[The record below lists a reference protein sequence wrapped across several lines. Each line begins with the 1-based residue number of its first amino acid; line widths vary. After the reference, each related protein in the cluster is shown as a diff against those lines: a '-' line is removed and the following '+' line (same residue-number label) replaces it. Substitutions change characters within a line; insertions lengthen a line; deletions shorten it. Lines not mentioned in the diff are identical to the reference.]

1 MERVSFQTI
10 FHCQIRWFATFYC
23 YLSCQEGYKTI
34 TQFRWYNPHSK
45 TYALV
50 VKIYNWWSV
59 AMAFRQ
65 FFQDRFSLTELKW
78 TCNSVD
84 GKNMQFHNF
93 VSSHPVTSATSYVTF
108 TKSCDFI
115 IWQFNQG
122 EARFRNPKGWNRNF
136 HDITCNKFFTVMD
149 FEWEKCKL
157 SD

>member
-23 YLSCQEGYKTI
+23 YLSFQEGYKTI
-34 TQFRWYNPHSK
+34 TQFRWYNHHSK

-50 VKIYNWWSV
+50 VKIYYWWPKSNEH
-59 AMAFRQ
+59 AI
-65 FFQDRFSLTELKW
+65 
-78 TCNSVD
+78 SVD
-84 GKNMQFHNF
+84 GKNMLFHSF
-93 VSSHPVTSATSYVTF
+93 VSSHPVIAVTSYVTF
-108 TKSCDFI
+108 RKSCDFI

-149 FEWEKCKL
+149 FEWEKWKS